1 MGLRVT
7 LKGTATRYRKNGEG
21 KKKKRRNERK
31 EVRIRESKSRK
42 HTTPASRRAERSLT
56 FSNVIELR
64 SARWLYYRA

>member
-21 KKKKRRNERK
+21 KKQKRRNEGK

-42 HTTPASRRAERSLT
+42 HTISASRRAERSLT